1 MDNTFS
7 LFFSLIQVSVGQ
19 REYLPSIPSQKEWE
33 TLYELSHKQA
43 LSGICFVGIQILY
56 GRDERQV
63 ANIPKIL
70 KLRWFGEASQ
80 LQDRNR
86 IVNNY
91 CAVLQTRLS
100 KDGYRS
106 CILKGQGIATC
117 YGELSLQTHQARKGS
132 LSSYRQPGDI
142 DILVDASREDII
154 QYVVDNF
161 HLEGFDYK
169 HLHAEIFPDV
179 SVEVHFCPS
188 VSQRIDV
195 NRRWVRFVK
204 SCRLWDDV
212 VNVNGALLHVP
223 SLDFNLVYIL
233 QHIFSH
239 LIGEELTMKQYLD
252 YYYVLRE
259 AYSSRCDMQKAYD
272 VVKRLGMKKFARG
285 VMWVLQ
291 KVFGLERRYMMCE
304 PDAKEGSFL
313 LNRLIENKHDRAK
326 GMHGT
331 FMWKKN
337 VMKRQTLKNI
347 HLITHYPLEVIMQP
361 VWLVYHFF
369 WKRLWMIKHRELFRG

>member
-1 MDNTFS
+1 M
-7 LFFSLIQVSVGQ
+7 
-19 REYLPSIPSQKEWE
+19 
-33 TLYELSHKQA
+33 
-43 LSGICFVGIQILY
+43 
-56 GRDERQV
+56 
-63 ANIPKIL
+63 
-70 KLRWFGEASQ
+70 
-80 LQDRNR
+80 
-86 IVNNY
+86 
-91 CAVLQTRLS
+91 
-100 KDGYRS
+100 
-106 CILKGQGIATC
+106 
-117 YGELSLQTHQARKGS
+117 
-132 LSSYRQPGDI
+132 
-142 DILVDASREDII
+142 
-154 QYVVDNF
+154 
-161 HLEGFDYK
+161 
-169 HLHAEIFPDV
+169 
-179 SVEVHFCPS
+179 
-188 VSQRIDV
+188 
-195 NRRWVRFVK
+195 
-204 SCRLWDDV
+204 WDDV